1 MRKEIIEKVESKY
14 LKKIKKFN
22 VGDTVKVD
30 VKVFEGKKE
39 RIQSFLGIVIA
50 KKGKGIS
57 ETFTV
62 YRNAYGSSMER
73 VFVLNSPQITKIE
86 VVKLGRVKKA
96 KLYHLRG
103 EKGKKVKIKE
113 KPFIIKKEM
122 VTEKKESEV
131 IPS

>member
-1 MRKEIIEKVESKY
+1 MSKELIESKY
-14 LKKIKKFN
+14 LKKRERFN
-22 VGDTVKVD
+22 VGDTVKVY
-30 VKVFEGKKE
+30 VKIFEGKKE

-73 VFVLNSPQITKIE
+73 VFLLNSPQITKIE
-86 VVKLGRVKKA
+86 VQKLGKVKKA

-103 EKGKKVKIKE
+103 EKGKKAKIKE
-113 KPFIIKKEM
+113 KLSFAKKDVIKEQQ
-122 VTEKKESEV
+122 ESE
-131 IPS
+131 IK